1 MSGGR
6 EEERTKPNIW
16 LMFFYGYVAISSV
29 HRLRGQES
37 GWRLWVD
44 ILLLMLGVGGFAA
57 AVLRPSVFER
67 RKTGEETPLWEKI
80 ATAASV
86 LLLVVVVLVI
96 TR

>member
-1 MSGGR
+1 MSNASAPTNPR
-6 EEERTKPNIW
+6 SVVILT
-16 LMFFYGYVAISSV
+16 V

-57 AVLRPSVFER
+57 AVLRPSVFEG
-67 RKTGEETPLWEKI
+67 RKPGEEMPLWEKI
-80 ATAASV
+80 ATAAGV
-86 LLLVVVVLVI
+86 LLLVVVVVGV